1 MTIAS
6 MQGTARHGFVAA
18 AMLAFASLAGAQAT
32 APAVGPPSTLG
43 RLEVL
48 HSATECEVWR
58 REFSFAQS
66 VEAHDAVAFAS
77 HLHPG
82 AVFNAGAVDA
92 QRGRSTIVREW
103 EPIIAGK
110 DLVLRWRPGVVQIG
124 GVDNVA
130 ISRGPY
136 AMEDLRPGAAVRWRV
151 GWYQSIWVRE
161 PGGQW
166 LVLFDGSPATPRPVD
181 SAEAAR
187 RHLDA
192 NSAPDCKS

>member
-1 MTIAS
+1 MNAAS
-6 MQGTARHGFVAA
+6 LRAAARAGLVAA
-18 AMLAFASLAGAQAT
+18 ATLASSTLAGAQAS
-32 APAVGPPSTLG
+32 APPARAPSVGG

-48 HSATECEVWR
+48 HSANECEVWR

-66 VEAHDAVAFAS
+66 VEAHDAVAFAA

-92 QRGRSTIVREW
+92 QRGRSAIAREW

-124 GVDNVA
+124 GIDNIA

-161 PGGQW
+161 PGGEW